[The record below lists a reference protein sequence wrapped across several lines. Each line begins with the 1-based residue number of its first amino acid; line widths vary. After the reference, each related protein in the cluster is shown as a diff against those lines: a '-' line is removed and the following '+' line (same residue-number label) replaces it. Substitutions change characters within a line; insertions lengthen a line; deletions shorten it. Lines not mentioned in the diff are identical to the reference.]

1 MEEASV
7 AGESPDRSK
16 QRESSEEPTSGSA
29 GPVPEARTGA
39 SETRD
44 PRLAVAR
51 EDTKRSSGSAGS
63 GSGGGVDTATRVL
76 SVRETEQEAE
86 TSGEDDDAG
95 ASAAD
100 SSGAS
105 EGDDAVPA
113 AGNDGRLRDA
123 VAAWVATADER
134 AAANARLED
143 EQDPAEPARDGG
155 EDATAGAVTSGD
167 GASRTDSD
175 TGSGSDTA
183 SDTDAGSDSDS
194 VSGSASTSGTDPA
207 SDAGSGADAPADSDT
222 PSAPGGNTDSAS
234 DPASS
239 SERDAAPE
247 PDPVSASGSG
257 SGADAPSEA
266 GPTTDADRDT
276 ALAPAS
282 ASGAASDSDPA
293 TASASASDRDATP
306 VSGHCPDADAPSGS
320 NTPSTPGRD
329 TDPASDTDAAP
340 GPVSDHGP
348 DADAPSGSDTPSTPG
363 RDTDPA
369 PDTDATP
376 DPVSDHGPDADAPS
390 GSDTPSTPR
399 RDTDPTPGTD
409 PAPELDHGP
418 DADVSPAPGSARG
431 GDAAPGTATSSASDP
446 ASGGNEEPAVDEGP
460 ATDAGSADVSGSGAG
475 PAPERKA
482 GSTPA
487 PETKPGPKSRPEPD
501 PGSDVEPGS
510 GRDGDDGGRGTD
522 GDDRDGDRG
531 DSAPPVDQPTA
542 VFKAPRLDKP
552 AVDQPTTM
560 LKLGDAASAARKAG
574 QKGDAPAQSESDA
587 ERTSKFVA
595 LRNPDDPAN
604 RKPPRPPQAPQAAQA
619 TEAPKAP
626 SPGPKPPQAPRT
638 GVTAAR
644 PHVGPD
650 RTTQQPLPPK
660 PPLDLLA
667 ELTNTPPPPETPLRT
682 TVRRVKIWTP
692 LVALLVIVL
701 GVVQAMR
708 PLPAPTLDL
717 TAHDSFTFDGGKP
730 QIPWPESGQAALDV
744 QGIGSFGSS
753 GDQKPVP
760 IASVAKVMTAYV
772 ILRDHPLKSGAEGPK
787 IKIDQA
793 AEEQSDAGD
802 ESTVNVYAGDSI
814 SQREALKAV
823 LIASANNVARLLAR
837 WDAGSEKAFVEKMNA
852 AAKDLGM
859 TNTTYTDPSG
869 LNNTTVSTAVDQV
882 KLAKAAMKSPAFRE
896 VAAMMSYNDYK
907 GVNHGNWNH
916 LVGHNGVVGI
926 KTGTTT
932 SALGNLVFAAK
943 KEVGGET
950 RTIVGAVVRQP
961 DVGGGILDAALDAS
975 DELIRA
981 AQDTLQSSTILKK
994 GSVVGYVDDG
1004 LGGRTPVVA
1013 TKDVKAVGWGGL
1025 TVKLTF
1031 DADEVPHAAKA
1042 GTKVGTLT
1050 VGDGG
1055 TSGAVKVPVA
1065 LRDDLVEPGLSD
1077 KLTRLG

>member
-1 MEEASV
+1 M
-7 AGESPDRSK
+7 
-16 QRESSEEPTSGSA
+16 
-29 GPVPEARTGA
+29 
-39 SETRD
+39 
-44 PRLAVAR
+44 
-51 EDTKRSSGSAGS
+51 
-63 GSGGGVDTATRVL
+63 
-76 SVRETEQEAE
+76 
-86 TSGEDDDAG
+86 
-95 ASAAD
+95 
-100 SSGAS
+100 
-105 EGDDAVPA
+105 
-113 AGNDGRLRDA
+113 
-123 VAAWVATADER
+123 
-134 AAANARLED
+134 
-143 EQDPAEPARDGG
+143 
-155 EDATAGAVTSGD
+155 
-167 GASRTDSD
+167 
-175 TGSGSDTA
+175 
-183 SDTDAGSDSDS
+183 
-194 VSGSASTSGTDPA
+194 
-207 SDAGSGADAPADSDT
+207 
-222 PSAPGGNTDSAS
+222 
-234 DPASS
+234 
-239 SERDAAPE
+239 
-247 PDPVSASGSG
+247 SASGSG

-266 GPTTDADRDT
+266 GPTTDADKDA

-306 VSGHCPDADAPSGS
+306 E
-320 NTPSTPGRD
+320 
-329 TDPASDTDAAP
+329 
-340 GPVSDHGP
+340 SDHGP
-348 DADAPSGSDTPSTPG
+348 DADAPSNSDTPSAPR
-363 RDTDPA
+363 RDTDPT

-376 DPVSDHGPDADAPS
+376 DPES
-390 GSDTPSTPR
+390 G
-399 RDTDPTPGTD
+399 
-409 PAPELDHGP
+409 HGP

-431 GDAAPGTATSSASDP
+431 GDTDPGTATASASDP
-446 ASGGNEEPAVDEGP
+446 ASDSGSGAGSASGGNEEPAADEEP
-460 ATDAGSADVSGSGAG
+460 ATDAGSAAVSGSGAG

-487 PETKPGPKSRPEPD
+487 PETKPGPKSRPEPE

-574 QKGDAPAQSESDA
+574 QKGDAPARSESDA

-604 RKPPRPPQAPQAAQA
+604 RKPPRPPQAPQAPQAAQA

-717 TAHDSFTFDGGKP
+717 TAQDSFTFDGGKP

-753 GDQKPVP
+753 GDQNPVP